1 MKAVVHLSSIN
12 RTGGGRRWCTSAIN
26 RQGGSGALE
35 LCKAGG
41 RELFSGAL
49 YVYMRQ

>member
-26 RQGGSGALE
+26 RQGGSGALDLYE
-35 LCKAGG
+35 LG
-41 RELFSGAL
+41 REL
-49 YVYMRQ
+49 VVH